1 MYLLDSNV
9 YIRAFTRP
17 ADVPDF
23 QSFHRQLLPHIL
35 LSSVV
40 VHELLVGATAPDRRR
55 QVEKGLIEPFRT
67 RGRIHTPGLSTW
79 KLAAEG
85 DRRLRALG
93 TYSGSLLQRSFAND
107 LLIAATAR
115 ELGATILTY
124 NTRDFLLIARV
135 MPLKVAL
142 PWPEPTPH

>member
-17 ADVPDF
+17 DDVPDF
-23 QSFHRQLLPHIL
+23 QSFHRQQLPRIL
-35 LSSVV
+35 LSAVV
-40 VHELLVGATAPDRRR
+40 VHELLVDATAPDRRR
-55 QVEKGLIEPFRT
+55 QVEKGLIEPYRS
-67 RGRIHTPGLSTW
+67 RGRIHTPALSTW
-79 KLAAEG
+79 ELAAEA
-85 DRRLRALG
+85 DRRLRAFG

-124 NTRDFLLIARV
+124 NTSDFLLIARV
-135 MPLKVAL
+135 MPLKVSL
-142 PWPEPTPH
+142 PWPAPTPH